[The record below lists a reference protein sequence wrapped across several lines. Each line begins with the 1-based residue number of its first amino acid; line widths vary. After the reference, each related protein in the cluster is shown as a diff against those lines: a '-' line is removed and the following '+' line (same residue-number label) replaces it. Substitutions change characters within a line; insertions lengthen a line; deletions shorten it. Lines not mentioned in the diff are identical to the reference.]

1 LIFATTL
8 SLLALGNPTAEL
20 RLHPSPR
27 LLVEPRPGATATEI
41 EALHRSLGAHLIRDL
56 PQIGWQIVEV
66 DPARIDEVRRAYAS
80 SAVVARVEPDREYR
94 LAHIPNDPMWPG
106 MWNLQHIH
114 CDTAWDVTR
123 GSSSVKVAVIDT
135 GLETTHPDIA
145 ANVWTNPGE
154 VPGNGIDDDNDG
166 YVDDVHGWDFV
177 NNDPVPDDLFG
188 HGTCCSGIIA
198 AVQDNN
204 LGVTGIAPLVQI
216 VPLKACNDAGY
227 LYDSYVVPAL
237 LYAADHGC
245 QVISMSFYGD
255 QVTPSEAAAIDYCWA
270 HGCLPVA
277 AAGNDSQVFP
287 YYPGAYELT
296 LAVGAHD
303 SSDHRSWFSNF
314 GSWVDVAAPG
324 EGISTTTTG
333 GGYTTGFAGTS
344 GACPHVAGI
353 AALLFSEVP
362 TATNAQV
369 RAAIEDSAI
378 FTNGGGTGE
387 WTNYGRVDARAALD
401 RLAGST
407 SGSKPARFLYAS
419 PVGGGRNLYLFGR
432 VGTPPA
438 VVLYG
443 VGLELPNVVRVLRN
457 GASLP
462 LISQERNEVRFNI
475 GSNADS
481 TLDLEVNGQIVQSL
495 AWDGSNDWIF
505 SPSDADTKAPAA
517 STGGFSELYRDDG
530 SRFTSTADPGAGQI
544 FVQLSLLKVRYDP
557 IRSMSFA
564 WTRSYTHSTGGTET
578 VQVYDWS
585 TWSYPYGTWV
595 TAATVPING
604 SGEEHHEVVLPANPT
619 RFLDDQGTMYVQIYA
634 APVASN
640 ALLSMDSFRLIVH

>member
-1 LIFATTL
+1 M
-8 SLLALGNPTAEL
+8 LLATILAVLTSGTPT
-20 RLHPSPR
+20 HPPETGR
-27 LLVEPRPGATATEI
+27 FLVEPAAHADPR
-41 EALHRSLGAHLIRDL
+41 ALADLHERLGGRVLQDL
-56 PQIGWQIVEV
+56 PAIGWQIVAA
-66 DPARIDEVRRAYAS
+66 DPRRVDEVRRSYAAS
-80 SAVVARVEPDREYR
+80 PLVARVEPDRAYR
-94 LAHIPNDPMWPG
+94 LAHTPNDPYWP

-114 CDTAWDVTR
+114 ADTAWDVTR

-154 VPGNGIDDDNDG
+154 IPGNGIDDDGDG

-177 NNDPVPDDLFG
+177 NNDPVPDDVWS
-188 HGTCCSGIIA
+188 HGTSCAGIIA
-198 AVQDNN
+198 AVQDNS

-216 VPLKACNDAGY
+216 VPLKACNDSGY

-287 YYPGAYELT
+287 YYPGAYEHT

-303 SSDHRSWFSNF
+303 VSDNRSSFSNF

-333 GGYTTGFAGTS
+333 AGYTSGFAGTS

-353 AALLFSEVP
+353 AALLFSLVP

-369 RAAIEDSAI
+369 RDAIEDSAI

-387 WTNYGRVDARAALD
+387 WTDYGRADARAALD
-401 RLAGST
+401 RLAGNT
-407 SGSKPARFLYAS
+407 SGSKPPRFLYAS
-419 PVGGGRNLYLFGR
+419 PVGGRDLVPILSGRYRKAQEL
-432 VGTPPA
+432 
-438 VVLYG
+438 VLYG

-457 GASLP
+457 GVSLP
-462 LISQERNEVRFNI
+462 LISQERNQVRVHA
-475 GSNADS
+475 GSDLPS
-481 TLDLEVNGQIVQSL
+481 TLDLEVNGQIIQSL
-495 AWDGSNDWIF
+495 AWDVGNGWIF
-505 SPSDADTKAPAA
+505 SASDADTKAPAV
-517 STGGFSELYRDDG
+517 STGGFAELYRDDG
-530 SRFTSTADPGAGQI
+530 SRFTCTSDTGLGQI
-544 FVQLSLLKVRYDP
+544 FVQLSLLKVRADP
-557 IRSMSFA
+557 IQSMRFA

-595 TAATVPING
+595 TVATTPIGG
-604 SGEEHHEVVLPANPT
+604 SGEEHHEAALPANPA
-619 RFLDDQGTMYVQIYA
+619 RFLDDQGTMYVQIYT
-634 APVASN
+634 APAASN
-640 ALLSMDSFRLIVH
+640 ALLSMDSFRLVVQ